1 MKLTTFSK
9 SQPRNPKVDGTPA
22 QVYAFSDPDGLVKT
36 VTAGNAASVRSCD
49 VDGNIIAAYF
59 PHIDKDLLGKPVAI
73 VGNASDVKGECS
85 IVVIP
90 LSNATH
96 FVTLGK
102 EDRVPEYGRGPSP
115 IPIKYLVGSPWEGQ
129 EDIYSSLMPIYIP
142 FYFEDKDTEEPADTS
157 LFSQEMAE
165 HLAEQGYGY
174 TVWLH
179 LAQNARGNDA
189 AAALAVVDAIKEGG
203 DLELYVK
210 SGLEIA
216 PNGCVANLTQG
227 RSTDYPA
234 ISASIKGFFCPPV
247 GVPPAP
253 SGAVGGVGE
262 GSIINVRTATD
273 IQLDTTA
280 QLGLARVKLYFMGG
294 EIDVEAGTITNPT
307 YPIFSDSF
315 IAVLAL
321 PRAARQAAL
330 ASLIEDGFATAR
342 AGSHSSLMSRYFDSF
357 EFGSRV
363 CFAICKNWQHS
374 FCFFAL

>member
-9 SQPRNPKVDGTPA
+9 SQPRNPKVDGTPE
-22 QVYAFSDPDGLVKT
+22 QVYAFSEPDGLIKT
-36 VTAGNAASVRSCD
+36 IEAGNVASVRSYD
-49 VDGNIIAAYF
+49 VDGNSIAAYY
-59 PHIDKDLLGKPVAI
+59 PHIDKDLMGKPEAI
-73 VGNASDVKGECS
+73 VGNASDIKGEYS
-85 IVVIP
+85 LVVIP
-90 LSNATH
+90 LSNATN

-102 EDRVPEYGRGPSP
+102 ADQVPEYGRGPSP
-115 IPIKYLVGSPWEGQ
+115 IPSKYLTGSPWEGQ
-129 EDIYSSLMPIYIP
+129 DDIYSSLMPLYIP
-142 FYFEDKDTEEPADTS
+142 FYFEGEDMEEPSDNT
-157 LFSQEMAE
+157 LFSQEMGE
-165 HLAEQGYGY
+165 HLAEQGYGF
-174 TVWLH
+174 TVWFKT
-179 LAQNARGNDA
+179 AQNARGNDA
-189 AAALAVVDAIKEGG
+189 AAALEVIDAIKEGG
-203 DLELYVK
+203 DLGLYVK

-227 RSTDYPA
+227 KSKDYPSIA
-234 ISASIKGFFCPPV
+234 ASIRGFFCPPA

-253 SGAVGGVGE
+253 SGAGGGVGE

-273 IQLDTTA
+273 IQLDATA

-357 EFGSRV
+357 EFRSRV
-363 CFAICKNWQHS
+363 CFAICKNWQHC
-374 FCFFAL
+374 FCLFAI

>member
-9 SQPRNPKVDGTPA
+9 SQPRNPKVDGTPE
-22 QVYAFSDPDGLVKT
+22 QVYAFSEPDGLIKT
-36 VTAGNAASVRSCD
+36 IDAGNVASIRSYD
-49 VDGNIIAAYF
+49 VDGNTIAAYC
-59 PHIDKDLLGKPVAI
+59 PHIDRDLMGKPEAI
-73 VGNASDVKGECS
+73 VGNASDIKGEYS
-85 IVVIP
+85 LVVIP

-102 EDRVPEYGRGPSP
+102 EEQVPEYGRGPSP
-115 IPIKYLVGSPWEGQ
+115 IPVKYLVNSPWEGQ
-129 EDIYSSLMPIYIP
+129 NNIYSSLMPLYIP
-142 FYFEDKDTEEPADTS
+142 FYFESEDTEEPSDNS
-157 LFSQEMAE
+157 LYSQEMGE
-165 HLAEQGYGY
+165 YLGDQGFGFG
-174 TVWLH
+174 VWH
-179 LAQNARGNDA
+179 KMAQNARGNDA
-189 AAALAVVDAIKEGG
+189 AAALEVIDAIKEGG
-203 DLELYVK
+203 ELELYVK

-227 RSTDYPA
+227 KSKDYPSIA
-234 ISASIKGFFCPPV
+234 ASIKGFFCPPV

-253 SGAVGGVGE
+253 SGAVGKVGE
-262 GSIINVRTATD
+262 GAIINVRTATD

-315 IAVLAL
+315 LAILAL
-321 PRAARQAAL
+321 PRAARQGAL

-357 EFGSRV
+357 
-363 CFAICKNWQHS
+363 
-374 FCFFAL
+374 